1 MQRFKIT
8 KNGYEELKEKLNH
21 LLNVERPAVS
31 KAIGE
36 AIELG
41 DLSENAEYSSAK
53 DKQVVIENSIANL
66 SDLLSRADVVDI
78 TKMSGN
84 VIDFGA
90 TVELIDEDTDKKVV
104 YQLVSEVESNLEKG
118 KISMESP
125 VGRALIGKSKNDE
138 IEIKTPSGTK
148 FYEVIDVEWK

>member
-8 KNGYEELKEKLNH
+8 KSGYNGLKAKLDH

-36 AIELG
+36 AIEMG

-53 DKQVVIENSIANL
+53 DKQVIIENSISNL
-66 SDLLSRADVVDI
+66 TDLLSRADVVDI
-78 TKMSGN
+78 SKLSGDI
-84 VIDFGA
+84 IDFGA
-90 TVELIDEDTDKKVV
+90 TVSLIDEDTEKKVS
-104 YQLVSEVESNLEKG
+104 YQLVSEVESDLDNG
-118 KISMESP
+118 KISVESP
-125 VGRALIGKSKNDE
+125 VGKALVGKSKGDE

-148 FYEVIDVEWK
+148 FYEVINVEWK

>member
-90 TVELIDEDTDKKVV
+90 TVELVDEDTDRKVT
-104 YQLVSEVESNLEKG
+104 YQLVSEVESNLENG